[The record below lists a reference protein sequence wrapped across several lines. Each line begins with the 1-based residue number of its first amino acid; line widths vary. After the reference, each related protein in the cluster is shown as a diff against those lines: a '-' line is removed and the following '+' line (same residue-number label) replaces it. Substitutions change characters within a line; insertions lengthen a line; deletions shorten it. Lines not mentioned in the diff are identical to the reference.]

1 MVIEGKTNRDPD
13 DTSITV
19 EAVRGPSHERVGTV
33 KVDEWGQDGRWRVA
47 LGTDET
53 LEPGRYTVQID
64 DGVRIDEKE
73 VAISACP
80 LPTRKSQIESRRGV
94 IKRLGW
100 EVENLRDETNKLN
113 QIRKELIKEN
123 QKLRER
129 INETT
134 EGNSSTDGVE
144 TREEDGSEG
153 LHGFTILVALLSL
166 VLSIF
171 FLR

>member
-1 MVIEGKTNRDPD
+1 
-13 DTSITV
+13 
-19 EAVRGPSHERVGTV
+19 
-33 KVDEWGQDGRWRVA
+33 
-47 LGTDET
+47 
-53 LEPGRYTVQID
+53 
-64 DGVRIDEKE
+64 
-73 VAISACP
+73 
-80 LPTRKSQIESRRGV
+80 
-94 IKRLGW
+94 LGW
-100 EVENLRDETNKLN
+100 EVENLRNETNKLN

>member
-1 MVIEGKTNRDPD
+1 
-13 DTSITV
+13 
-19 EAVRGPSHERVGTV
+19 
-33 KVDEWGQDGRWRVA
+33 
-47 LGTDET
+47 
-53 LEPGRYTVQID
+53 
-64 DGVRIDEKE
+64 
-73 VAISACP
+73 
-80 LPTRKSQIESRRGV
+80 
-94 IKRLGW
+94 LGW